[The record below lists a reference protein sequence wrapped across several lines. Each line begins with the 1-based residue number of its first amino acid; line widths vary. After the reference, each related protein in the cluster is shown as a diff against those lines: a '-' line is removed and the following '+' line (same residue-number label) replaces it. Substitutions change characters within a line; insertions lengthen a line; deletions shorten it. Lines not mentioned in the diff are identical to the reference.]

1 MEAIRGIPPLIML
14 VEDNDLIVEFVEMHL
29 RREMFSVI
37 TATGY
42 TEAVQ
47 LLHNHTPGLIVLDLI
62 LDDGNGYDLCRLLRA
77 GGDDGE
83 FARVAD
89 VPILILSAR
98 ADEDDRLE
106 GFRAGADDYL
116 TKPFSPAELMFRIKA
131 ILRRSM
137 GVSIACIEIGALE
150 IDPRRHEVRVCH
162 QPIEVTPKE
171 FELLHLMASHPGRVF
186 SREELLERVWGYSYL
201 GNTRTVDVHINRLRH
216 KLADAGLC
224 DDLICTE
231 WGAGYKLE
239 PPALKEAAVGG
250 NGNYQAVH
258 SWQYNA

>member
-1 MEAIRGIPPLIML
+1 
-14 VEDNDLIVEFVEMHL
+14 
-29 RREMFSVI
+29 MFGVI
-37 TATGY
+37 IATGY

-47 LLHNHTPGLIVLDLI
+47 LLHNHTPSLIVLDLI

-83 FARVAD
+83 FARIAD
-89 VPILILSAR
+89 VPVLILSAR

-116 TKPFSPAELMFRIKA
+116 TKPFSPAELIFRVKA

-137 GVSIACIEIGALE
+137 GVSTACIAIDALE
-150 IDPRRHEVRVCH
+150 IDPRRHEVRVNH
-162 QPIEVTPKE
+162 HLVELTPKE

-201 GNTRTVDVHINRLRH
+201 GNTRTVDVHVNRLRC
-216 KLADAGLC
+216 KLAEKGLC
-224 DDLICTE
+224 SDLICTE

-239 PPALKEAAVGG
+239 FPALKEAAVGG
-250 NGNYQAVH
+250 IGDHRALNA
-258 SWQYNA
+258 WQYSA

>member
-1 MEAIRGIPPLIML
+1 MEGGHGVPPLIML
-14 VEDNDLIVEFVEMHL
+14 VEDNDLIVECVEIHL

-62 LDDGNGYDLCRLLRA
+62 LDDGNGYDLCRTLRT
-77 GGDDGE
+77 GGNDGE
-83 FARVAD
+83 FARIAD
-89 VPILILSAR
+89 IPILILSAC

-106 GFRAGADDYL
+106 GFRAGADDYI
-116 TKPFSPAELMFRIKA
+116 TKPFSPAELIFRVKA

-137 GVSIACIEIGALE
+137 GVSIARIEIGALQ
-150 IDPRRHEVRVCH
+150 IDPRRHEVRINHHLVKM
-162 QPIEVTPKE
+162 TLKE

-216 KLADAGLC
+216 KLAEEGLC

-239 PPALKEAAVGG
+239 LPALKEAAVGG
-250 NGNYQAVH
+250 SGDYRALN
-258 SWQYNA
+258 SWQYGA